1 MQDQSKAD
9 IKKRLIGF
17 IDSRT
22 TDYAAAEAYVPA
34 DVFFDEGRLRRE
46 VDFVRTM
53 PTIVAHGSELRDPG
67 TFVTVDCC
75 GVPILVVRQDD
86 GSLKAFSNV
95 CRHRGAKVEEQPVGR
110 RKMFSCPYHRWCY
123 NRDGSIRA
131 IPFDDGFA
139 AIDRTAHGLIEL
151 PADEYAGLVWVVP
164 TPGEPLDMA
173 KFVGSDLSDDVAAS
187 GIASAE
193 LYRQETFVV
202 DIEWK
207 VVMDGFLDAYHLQF
221 VHPRTVGPF
230 FHTNIYTFDAFG
242 KHSRLFVARRGIEDT
257 RDDAAELNFTDYAIG
272 NFTLYPGTIMTIEP
286 SHFEIWSV
294 RPDATDIRRSV
305 VQLRFLVPELPRTA
319 KQSHYWDKNWDLLVK
334 TVREE
339 DWVVAKTISDG
350 IAHGNVESLVYGRNE
365 AANQHFHR
373 QLSADV
379 PPVACYRAADTGL
392 G

>member
-1 MQDQSKAD
+1 
-9 IKKRLIGF
+9 
-17 IDSRT
+17 
-22 TDYAAAEAYVPA
+22 
-34 DVFFDEGRLRRE
+34 
-46 VDFVRTM
+46 
-53 PTIVAHGSELRDPG
+53 
-67 TFVTVDCC
+67 
-75 GVPILVVRQDD
+75 
-86 GSLKAFSNV
+86 
-95 CRHRGAKVEEQPVGR
+95 
-110 RKMFSCPYHRWCY
+110 
-123 NRDGSIRA
+123 
-131 IPFDDGFA
+131 
-139 AIDRTAHGLIEL
+139 
-151 PADEYAGLVWVVP
+151 
-164 TPGEPLDMA
+164 MA

-221 VHPRTVGPF
+221 VHPQTVGPF

-242 KHSRLFVARRGIEDT
+242 RHSRLFVARRGIEDT

-272 NFTLYPGTIMTIEP
+272 NFTVYPGTIMTIEP
-286 SHFEIWSV
+286 NHFEIWSV
-294 RPDATDIRRSV
+294 RPDGTDFRRSV

-350 IAHGNVESLVYGRNE
+350 IAHGNVGSVVYGRNE

-379 PPVACYRAADTGL
+379 PPVGASR
-392 G
+392 